1 MYNRCGTK
9 SKNDLR
15 VKSAAK
21 SDAQCR
27 VSRLPRVRT
36 CTSSSSSSS
45 SSTRRGATIDS
56 RESSADVDE
65 RWEKKKKGK
74 KGEKKREKFHAA
86 KRGYFND
93 TQGFHRVKVTAH
105 RFGTPSPIR
114 STPILDSVLKFN
126 QRPPPPPSS
135 LHDSKSRHI
144 EPRFCFAFRSFLH
157 DYIVI
162 RAGFYAT
169 SEIHLQPA
177 LTGVQP
183 ANR

>member
-1 MYNRCGTK
+1 MRCGPK

-27 VSRLPRVRT
+27 VSRLPDVYVRVHA
-36 CTSSSSSSS
+36 SS

-65 RWEKKKKGK
+65 RWKKI
-74 KGEKKREKFHAA
+74 EKKREKFHAA
-86 KRGYFND
+86 VSRD

-126 QRPPPPPSS
+126 QRPP
-135 LHDSKSRHI
+135 L
-144 EPRFCFAFRSFLH
+144 PRFKVTSHRAAILFRVSKLFTRLHRNSGRFLCN
-157 DYIVI
+157 
-162 RAGFYAT
+162 
-169 SEIHLQPA
+169 L
-177 LTGVQP
+177 
-183 ANR
+183 

>member
-1 MYNRCGTK
+1 MRCGPK

-27 VSRLPRVRT
+27 VSRLPDVYVRVRAF
-36 CTSSSSSSS
+36 S

-65 RWEKKKKGK
+65 RWKKI
-74 KGEKKREKFHAA
+74 EKKREKFHAA
-86 KRGYFND
+86 AVSRD

-126 QRPPPPPSS
+126 QRPP
-135 LHDSKSRHI
+135 L
-144 EPRFCFAFRSFLH
+144 PRFKVTSHRAAILFRVSKLFTRLHRNSGRFLCN
-157 DYIVI
+157 
-162 RAGFYAT
+162 
-169 SEIHLQPA
+169 L
-177 LTGVQP
+177 
-183 ANR
+183 

>member
-1 MYNRCGTK
+1 M
-9 SKNDLR
+9 
-15 VKSAAK
+15 KSAAK